1 MAKAKSSECW
11 CFYGWVCE
19 DHPDKPGV
27 TREEIEKRMEE
38 LAREYVQTRDKK
50 IDKRIIDELYE
61 LDRELEKMEKKSL
74 D

>member
-1 MAKAKSSECW
+1 MAKAKNSECS

-27 TREEIEKRMEE
+27 TREALEKRMDE

-50 IDKRIIDELYE
+50 IIDELYE
-61 LDRELEKMEKKSL
+61 LARELEKLEKE
-74 D
+74 